1 MNRSDPTV
9 GDQHFCSCGPK
20 MLLGLNVITISVSL
34 FYVLFLVLSLFVIV
48 TLNDTDLSQEI
59 EKRKRT
65 SVEM

>member
-1 MNRSDPTV
+1 
-9 GDQHFCSCGPK
+9 

>member
-1 MNRSDPTV
+1 
-9 GDQHFCSCGPK
+9 

-59 EKRKRT
+59 EKRKGT